1 MVFCISGSMYG
12 LLYFILIYGFVSG
25 PATFLFTIHYCILS
39 MGAEYLTQQ
48 AQQTSSSPTSR
59 YTTEQPPP
67 PPSPDPQKDSAHHQ
81 RQVVRSDSPLERE
94 EEAHWKVF
102 PPQDSQEELVILCV
116 CVGRLYVCMCVVYT

>member
-12 LLYFILIYGFVSG
+12 SGNCCILILIYGFVSG

-48 AQQTSSSPTSR
+48 AQQSTSSPTSR

-67 PPSPDPQKDSAHHQ
+67 PPDPQKDSAHHQ

-94 EEAHWKVF
+94 EAHWKVF

-116 CVGRLYVCMCVVYT
+116 CGYIVYMYVCV